1 MDGTGEVAGSR
12 EGPQVESATKKTA
25 LKFVLMVGVMSLFA
39 DLTYEGS
46 RSIVGPYLGFLGASA
61 FVISVVTGFGE
72 FLGYALRLVSGRKAD
87 STGLYWPIAI
97 GGYVLQMT
105 VVPLLAL
112 AWSWQ
117 IAALLV
123 ILERVGKATR
133 NPPRDA
139 MLSHAAKQIGYG
151 WGFGVHEALDQLGA
165 LIGPLALALILAL
178 KHNDYKLAFAS
189 LAVPAVIMLA
199 LLGVARLIYPRP
211 QDLEPATTQVT
222 TEGLPRVFWIYL
234 GGAALAGAGFA
245 DYPLIAYHLQASSTV
260 KSALVPVFY
269 AIAMAVSGLGSLA
282 FGRIFDRSGIA
293 VLVPLT
299 IVSAAY
305 APLAF
310 LGGFWVAMVGVAIW
324 GLGMGVQ
331 ESIMSAAV
339 APMVSPDRRSSAYG
353 LFTGVY
359 GIAWFLGS
367 VAIGAL
373 YDVSFAALV
382 IFSVVAELA
391 AIPFI
396 LVVRARTRPPSPSPQ
411 ATTT

>member
-1 MDGTGEVAGSR
+1 MESSEEVTAGPAKPGTG
-12 EGPQVESATKKTA
+12 ATKKKAA

-46 RSIVGPYLGFLGASA
+46 RSIVGPYLGLLGASA

-72 FLGYALRLVSGRKAD
+72 FLGYALRLVSGRSAD
-87 STGLYWPIAI
+87 NTGLYWPIAI

-112 AWSWQ
+112 AGSWQ

-139 MLSHAAKQIGYG
+139 MLSHAAKQMGYG

-165 LIGPLALALILAL
+165 LVGPLALALILAL

-211 QDLEPATTQVT
+211 QDLEPATSQITA
-222 TEGLPRVFWIYL
+222 EGLPRVFWIYL

-269 AIAMAVSGLGSLA
+269 AIAMAVSGIGSLA
-282 FGRIFDRSGIA
+282 FGRIFDRSGIV

-299 IVSAAY
+299 VVSAAY

-310 LGGFWVAMVGVAIW
+310 LGGFWVALVGVAIW

-331 ESIMSAAV
+331 ESIMTAAV
-339 APMVSPDRRSSAYG
+339 APMVSPGRRSSAYG

-382 IFSVVAELA
+382 AFSIVAELA
-391 AIPFI
+391 AVPFI
-396 LVVRARTRPPSPSPQ
+396 LVVRARTQPPSPDLHAAP
-411 ATTT
+411 A